1 MFKVILTRA
10 WKGTAICLPHPRHKK
25 RFLISRVLIFPVTA
39 IYDCHASVKTQQ
51 NEARKKKCRN
61 AVVVVQ
67 MLCGNRKDSTQH
79 GGDHVSFRGLLISNS
94 LLLLQISTSSLWQSN
109 CLQKL
114 ETLDSLS
121 CTVSFR
127 IKVLMSFVCS
137 IFYEKKPECKF
148 KLKGD

>member
-1 MFKVILTRA
+1 MKGNSNMLTPSKAQKAFPYKPCSNFSSYSHIWLPRFSQNPTEWSQEEKVQKCCGGRTDAL
-10 WKGTAICLPHPRHKK
+10 WKQK
-25 RFLISRVLIFPVTA
+25 RL
-39 IYDCHASVKTQQ
+39 
-51 NEARKKKCRN
+51 N
-61 AVVVVQ
+61 
-67 MLCGNRKDSTQH
+67 STW
-79 GGDHVSFRGLLISNS
+79 GGDNVSFRGLLISNS
-94 LLLLQISTSSLWQSN
+94 LLLFQISTSSLWQSN